1 MRFFIYWSDRVALLL
16 VETCFSLSFCL
27 LMLPLYYNVTLMPMV
42 MVCYAED
49 VPTEHAQ
56 HFIIIL
62 MGLCGV

>member
-1 MRFFIYWSDRVALLL
+1 
-16 VETCFSLSFCL
+16 
-27 LMLPLYYNVTLMPMV
+27 MLPLYYNVTLMPMVV

-62 MGLCGV
+62 MGLCGVVGLGERYDLCLMLSMGRVEYF